1 MAKGESRPRAVTQPK
16 LSFPLTLHKIPDKLL
31 QKVEDFDNGE
41 GEDSGSDKNDDWYVL
56 NVYNLLSNY

>member
-41 GEDSGSDKNDDWYVL
+41 GEDSGSDKNDD
-56 NVYNLLSNY
+56 